1 VDFIDLAGQQ
11 QRIRENIDEAIRKV
25 LSHGQYI
32 MGPEIRELE
41 EKLAAYVGVRHAVGC
56 ASGTDALLMAL
67 MAYGVGPGDG
77 IFTTPFTFFATAEV
91 ISLLGAT
98 PIFVDID
105 PVTYNIDPDGL
116 AAAVR
121 AVKENDSA
129 LYPLPHLNPTHR
141 SSLAAASLPPAA
153 PPAQTAASSP
163 RRLPLVPRGVIPVDL
178 FGLPADYDA
187 IAAVARQEGL
197 FVIEDAAQSFGGEY
211 KGRKACSCGDIAC
224 TSFFPAKPLGGYGD
238 GGMCFTDNDDLAQ
251 SLRSIRV
258 HGQGRDK
265 YENVRIGV
273 NGRLDT
279 IQAAILLAKFAVFP
293 EEVELRQAVAARY
306 SNMLNGAGPAAAGMG
321 DGTEPSGGWE
331 RSLITPSVP
340 PGYKSVWAQ
349 YSILARD
356 EQARARYQALLK
368 EAGVPTAIYYPRPL
382 HLQGAFAALGY
393 GPGAFPVSEETAR
406 RIFSIPMHP
415 YLHREDQERIRTALR
430 GA

>member
-1 VDFIDLAGQQ
+1 MFNLVKDRWGRVDFIDLAGQQ
-11 QRIRENIDEAIRKV
+11 RRIRENIDSAVGKV

-41 EKLAAYVGVRHAVGC
+41 EKISAYVGVRHAVGC

-105 PVTYNIDPDGL
+105 PKTYNIDPDKLAQAIKALKNQDDKIHPLPL
-116 AAAVR
+116 AARRSPLAV
-121 AVKENDSA
+121 
-129 LYPLPHLNPTHR
+129 
-141 SSLAAASLPPAA
+141 
-153 PPAQTAASSP
+153 
-163 RRLPLVPRGVIPVDL
+163 RGVIPVDL

-187 IAAVARQEGL
+187 IDAAARQEGL

-211 KGRKACSCGDIAC
+211 QGRKACSCGDISC

-238 GGMCFTDNDDLAQ
+238 GGMIFTDNDDLAK

-258 HGQGRDK
+258 HGQGMDK

-279 IQAAILLAKFAVFP
+279 LQAAILLAKFAIFP

-306 SNMLNGAGPAAAGMG
+306 SEMLNEGGPAAAGMG
-321 DGTEPSGGWE
+321 DGAERPGEGE

-349 YSILARD
+349 YSVLARD
-356 EQARARYQALLK
+356 EQARARFLEVLK
-368 EAGVPTAIYYPRPL
+368 AAGIPTAIYYPRPL

-415 YLHREDQERIRTALR
+415 YLLLEDQERICAALR
-430 GA
+430 GRKDLD